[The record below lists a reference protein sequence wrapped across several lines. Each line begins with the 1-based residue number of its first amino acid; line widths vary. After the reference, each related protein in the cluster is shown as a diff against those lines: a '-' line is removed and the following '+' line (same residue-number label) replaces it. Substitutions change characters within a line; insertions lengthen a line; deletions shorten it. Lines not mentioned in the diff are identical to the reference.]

1 MAMTQPPSGKCSRP
15 FTSHDTPQTVS
26 YTLSHACDHHLAKA
40 GNCRGRRMV
49 MSTATIE
56 QSAVNTYKKTL
67 KVRERSNSIWLFSPQ
82 SGSEQHQNRE
92 NLQPTEQHGRR
103 AHPGL
108 EIAEHAVVAA
118 GAHQPQAGACIV
130 DAGDDGR

>member
-40 GNCRGRRMV
+40 GNCRGMRIV
-49 MSTATIE
+49 VSTATIE

-67 KVRERSNSIWLFSPQ
+67 KVRERRNSIGAQGYSLHGKQSIGSRGLAIDTPCPMRERSP
-82 SGSEQHQNRE
+82 GSTPAMN
-92 NLQPTEQHGRR
+92 
-103 AHPGL
+103 
-108 EIAEHAVVAA
+108 
-118 GAHQPQAGACIV
+118 
-130 DAGDDGR
+130 